1 MAGQSYRRH
10 KKARFAQDSGTGEST
25 DTITGALCVGCTA
38 DSPHTLGHSAN
49 ISGASPS
56 CDLLSNVIQDAHD
69 KISADPNIDLHSK
82 HEPLTLCFSAEAV
95 HAATGGRHKDPVLA
109 FVVPNKQNGHSWFV
123 YKLDHLPPGSTPGL
137 FGELSKQ
144 WGELA
149 HGNTLEH
156 SGSDNP
162 LPHTVL
168 RISFGHILKNI
179 AEGGLKFVGNLAG
192 SVVNGLAGKALGGLL

>member
-1 MAGQSYRRH
+1 MAAYRRH
-10 KKARFAQDSGTGEST
+10 KRAHFDASSST
-25 DTITGALCVGCTA
+25 DAHTGLITGALCVGCTA
-38 DSPHTLGHSAN
+38 DSPHTLGHSAQV
-49 ISGASPS
+49 SGAAPS
-56 CDLLSNVIQDAHD
+56 CDLLANVIQDAHD
-69 KISADPNIDLHSK
+69 KISADPNVTTDST
-82 HEPLTLCFSAEAV
+82 HEPLTLCFSAHAV
-95 HAATGGRHKDPVLA
+95 HAATNGRHSAPVLA

-123 YKLDHLPPGSTPGL
+123 YKLDHLPTGSTPGL

-156 SGSDNP
+156 TSSDNP

-179 AEGGLKFVGNLAG
+179 AEGGLKFVGDLAG
-192 SVVNGLAGKALGGLL
+192 GVVNGLAGKALGALL

>member
-1 MAGQSYRRH
+1 MANYRRH
-10 KKARFAQDSGTGEST
+10 KKVRYSDESQAPTGSSDS
-25 DTITGALCVGCTA
+25 ITGALCVGCNA
-38 DSPHTLGHSAN
+38 SSPHTLGHAAN
-49 ISGASPS
+49 ISGTSPS
-56 CDLLSNVIQDAHD
+56 CDLLSNIIQDAHD
-69 KISADPNIDLHSK
+69 KISQDPNVDLHNTT
-82 HEPLTLCFSAEAV
+82 HEPLTLMFSAQAV
-95 HAATGGRHKDPVLA
+95 HAATNGRHNSPVCA
-109 FVVPNKQNGHSWFV
+109 FVVPNKQDGHSWFV
-123 YKLDHLPPGSTPGL
+123 YKMHNLPPGSTPGL

-149 HGNTLEH
+149 HGDTLAH
-156 SGSDNP
+156 STSNNP